1 MDSTAHAEL
10 GLVQAADSRG
20 ELIDL
25 MEQMTNAGQID
36 HLLLGLDLGMRDY
49 FRAYGGGPGLGY
61 LMDVFVPRLRKRV
74 GEAAV
79 DAILVANAAR
89 AFAFARASESS

>member
-1 MDSTAHAEL
+1 MLEYDTPGRIKYRPDS
-10 GLVQAADSRG
+10 

-25 MEQMTNAGQID
+25 MEAMANAGWIE

-61 LMDVFVPRLRKRV
+61 LMNVFVPRLRRRV
-74 GEAAV
+74 GEATV

-89 AFAFARASESS
+89 AFAFVRAGESS